1 MAKATDLSTIVPYAL
16 GIAFMGNAGCAPVLI
31 FLNGRFPAAMRA
43 SGTGLSWNIGF
54 ASGAMMPTF
63 VSLASPTP
71 SDLPLPLS
79 FFAGGVFLLYLIGTL
94 IIPETKG
101 NFR

>member
-1 MAKATDLSTIVPYAL
+1 
-16 GIAFMGNAGCAPVLI
+16 
-31 FLNGRFPAAMRA
+31 
-43 SGTGLSWNIGF
+43 
-54 ASGAMMPTF
+54 MMPTF

-71 SDLPLPLS
+71 ADLPLSLS
-79 FFAGGVFLLYLIGTL
+79 LFAGGVFVLYLIGTL